1 MSLASLNTGMFN
13 AIKRHFSKAYNVAF
27 WILFAPGMIMTL
39 YGVHELYTKY
49 FDELSKQD
57 HMQFFLRFFFPIS
70 LALYIT
76 VLERRQRLQRD
87 DLIKRG
93 RDYLRRKQSA
103 K

>member
-1 MSLASLNTGMFN
+1 MVN
-13 AIKRHFSKAYNVAF
+13 AIKKHFSKTYNIMI
-27 WILFAPGMIMTL
+27 WMLFTPAMTITL
-39 YGVHELYTKY
+39 SGVYDLYTKY
-49 FDELSKQD
+49 FDELTKQD

-76 VLERRQRLQRD
+76 VLERRQRLQKE

-93 RDYLRRKQSA
+93 KDYLRRKRSA

>member
-1 MSLASLNTGMFN
+1 MVN
-13 AIKRHFSKAYNVAF
+13 AIKKHFSKTYNIMF
-27 WILFAPGMIMTL
+27 WMLFTPAMTITL
-39 YGVHELYTKY
+39 SGVYDLYTKY
-49 FDELSKQD
+49 FDELTKQD

-76 VLERRQRLQRD
+76 VLERRQRLQKE

-93 RDYLRRKQSA
+93 KDYLSRKRSA

>member
-1 MSLASLNTGMFN
+1 MVN
-13 AIKRHFSKAYNVAF
+13 AIKKHFSKTYNIMF
-27 WILFAPGMIMTL
+27 WMLFTPAMTITLSGM
-39 YGVHELYTKY
+39 YELYTKY
-49 FDELSKQD
+49 FDELTKQD

-76 VLERRQRLQRD
+76 VLERRQRLQKE

-93 RDYLRRKQSA
+93 KDYLRRKRSA

>member
-1 MSLASLNTGMFN
+1 MKK
-13 AIKRHFSKAYNVAF
+13 IKSHLSKSYNLVF
-27 WILFAPGMIMTL
+27 WILIIPSMCWTL
-39 YGVHELYTKY
+39 YGVEELYIKY
-49 FDELSKQD
+49 FNELTKQD

-76 VLERRQRLQRD
+76 ILERRQRLQKE

-93 RDYLRRKQSA
+93 NNYLRRKRSA